1 VHGLRPRLTALPEG
15 KRRPVLIL
23 LGLTG
28 VGIVAHLALVSSGLG
43 AGETQPLVNDWLY
56 NSVLIAAASAC
67 LWRGAAVSAER
78 PAWLAF
84 GTGLGLWAAGDLYWT
99 LEISGR
105 ESIPYPSA
113 ADALY
118 LAGYV
123 ALYAGIT
130 LLVRARVRS
139 FATSMWLDGAIGAL
153 AAAALGTAV
162 LQRALTGLTEGGTAE
177 AVTNLAYPLGDLL
190 LLSFVIG
197 ALAMV
202 GSVAGRRD
210 WILIA
215 AGLFAAGIADAIF
228 LYAEATGSYT
238 EGTPIDSLWLVS
250 AGLIA
255 LAAWVGARAPHVRAE
270 RGRSLVLPSLFAI
283 VAVALQVYDL
293 TRPLNELSAGLAT
306 ATLVVVVVRL
316 FVAFAENARL
326 LGRVGRE
333 AATDALT
340 GLGNRRQ
347 LLADLSEALDGGRP
361 PDGASAFAIF
371 DLDGFKAYNDSY
383 GHGAGDLLLS
393 RLGRNLAA
401 AVRPFG
407 SAYRLGGDE
416 FCVLVSG
423 SEVKLDSILAAATAA
438 LSERGKG
445 FSITCSQGSVK
456 IPHET
461 REPSEALRLADRR
474 MYSEK
479 GRRLGSAGRQTTDV
493 LTRVLREREPEL
505 GEHLQGVAALA
516 GELGR
521 RLALTSEELDVLHR
535 AAELHDI
542 GKMAIPDEILHKP
555 GSLTEEEWNLLRTHT
570 LVGERI
576 LQAAPAMGP
585 VAKVVRWTHERWDG
599 EGYPDGLAG
608 EEIPLGARIIFVCDA
623 FDAMTSERAYR
634 APVSVDEAVEELRRN
649 AGTQF
654 DPMVVELL
662 CEMLEESRSLARAG
676 RSPSGDGSRDGAR
689 RIAGVALHTARLAD

>member
-1 VHGLRPRLTALPEG
+1 MVGS
-15 KRRPVLIL
+15 
-23 LGLTG
+23 G
-28 VGIVAHLALVSSGLG
+28 VGG
-43 AGETQPLVNDWLY
+43 AGAQPFVNDWLY
-56 NSVLIAAASAC
+56 NAVFIAAAAAC
-67 LWRGAAVSAER
+67 LWRGAAVPVER

-84 GTGLGLWAAGDLYWT
+84 GTGLGLWAAGDVYWT
-99 LEISGR
+99 VEISGL

-153 AAAALGTAV
+153 AVAALATAL
-162 LQRALTGLTEGGTAE
+162 LQPALTGLTKGGTAE

-202 GSVAGRRD
+202 GSAAGRRD
-210 WILIA
+210 WIMIA
-215 AGLFAAGIADAIF
+215 GGLLATGIADAIF
-228 LYAEATGSYT
+228 LYAEATSSYT
-238 EGTPIDSLWLVS
+238 EGTLVDSLWLVS

-255 LAAWVGARAPHVRAE
+255 MAAWMGARDPPAKAD
-270 RGRSLVLPSLFAI
+270 RGRSLFFPSLFAI

-293 TRPLNELSAGLAT
+293 TRPLNELSAGLAA
-306 ATLVVVVVRL
+306 ATLIVVVVRL

-340 GLGNRRQ
+340 GLGNRRR
-347 LLADLSEALDGGRP
+347 LLTDLTEALDGERTQAGT
-361 PDGASAFAIF
+361 SAFAIF

-423 SEVKLDSILAAATAA
+423 SDAKLDSILAAAAAA
-438 LSERGKG
+438 LSEKG
-445 FSITCSQGSVK
+445 EGFAISCSQGSVR

-474 MYSEK
+474 MYAEK
-479 GRRLGSAGRQTTDV
+479 GSRLGSAGQQTTDV
-493 LTRVLREREPEL
+493 LMGVLREREPKL

-516 GELGR
+516 VEIGR
-521 RLALTSEELDVLHR
+521 RLALTSDELDVLHR

-542 GKMAIPDEILHKP
+542 GKMAIPDEVLHKP
-555 GSLTEEEWNLLRTHT
+555 GSLTDEEWNLLRTHT

-576 LQAAPAMGP
+576 LEAAPAMGP

-599 EGYPDGLAG
+599 QGYPDGLAG
-608 EEIPLGARIIFVCDA
+608 EEIPLGARIIFACDA
-623 FDAMTSERAYR
+623 FEAMTSERDYG
-634 APVSVDEAVEELRRN
+634 APVSMEEAAEELRRN
-649 AGTQF
+649 AGAQF
-654 DPMVVELL
+654 DPMVVEHL
-662 CEMLEESRSLARAG
+662 CVMLGESRSLVRARGSA
-676 RSPSGDGSRDGAR
+676 SGA
-689 RIAGVALHTARLAD
+689 